1 MNRTMLSRLL
11 LTIALPAVGL
21 ASAVGVA
28 AALNETPSAPPK
40 ASVQLADVSG
50 PCDEAEHV
58 NDPRCTGATPTPA
71 PAPAPAVTPGVT
83 PAPIPAPAP
92 APAATPAPANRA
104 VDISG
109 PCDEAEHAN
118 DPRCTGATGARSD
131 DRSDDHGG
139 RGRGRGGDDNRSDD
153 NHSND
158 NRSDDS
164 SGRGRGGDDD

>member
-1 MNRTMLSRLL
+1 MLSRLL

-28 AALNETPSAPPK
+28 AARNETPSAPPK

-58 NDPRCTGATPTPA
+58 NDPRCTGAVATPTPA
-71 PAPAPAVTPGVT
+71 PTPAPAVAPAVTP
-83 PAPIPAPAP
+83 APTPAPAP

-118 DPRCTGATGARSD
+118 DPRCTGAAGARGD
-131 DRSDDHGG
+131 DRSDDHRG

-153 NHSND
+153 NRSN
-158 NRSDDS
+158 DS